1 MNIGSILR
9 QKRKERKLILKIV
22 AERASIS
29 EGFLSQVENDVN
41 SPSVYTL
48 VKICNAIGIEAGDV
62 LNQAKQMER
71 LIVIRK
77 SEWKDVELPHTG
89 FITQRFFPPENR
101 NIIDSGVLVLE
112 PGKSIPARKNIKNGQ
127 EVLCVLKGKVELVHS
142 DQTVTLS
149 EGDSIH
155 YYSTPEKEMITNKN
169 KGLSVVLWI
178 GTI

>member
-77 SEWKDVELPHTG
+77 SEWKDVELPH
-89 FITQRFFPPENR
+89 
-101 NIIDSGVLVLE
+101 GVHHPAVLS
-112 PGKSIPARKNIKNGQ
+112 P
-127 EVLCVLKGKVELVHS
+127 
-142 DQTVTLS
+142 
-149 EGDSIH
+149 
-155 YYSTPEKEMITNKN
+155 
-169 KGLSVVLWI
+169 
-178 GTI
+178 

>member
-9 QKRKERKLILKIV
+9 QKRKEQKLILKTV
-22 AERASIS
+22 AEKAGIS
-29 EGFLSQVENDVN
+29 EGFLSQVENEVN

-48 VKICNAIGIEAGDV
+48 VKICNAIGIEAGDL

-77 SEWKDVELPHTG
+77 SEWKIVALPHTG
-89 FITQRFFPPENR
+89 FTNHRFFPPEYLNT
-101 NIIDSGVLVLE
+101 IDSAILVLE

-127 EVLCVLKGKVELVHS
+127 EVLCVLRGMVELVHS

-155 YYSTPEKEMITNKN
+155 YYSTPEKEMITNKS
-169 KGLSVVLWI
+169 KGLSVVFWV

>member
-1 MNIGSILR
+1 MWS
-9 QKRKERKLILKIV
+9 
-22 AERASIS
+22 S
-29 EGFLSQVENDVN
+29 
-41 SPSVYTL
+41 
-48 VKICNAIGIEAGDV
+48 
-62 LNQAKQMER
+62 
-71 LIVIRK
+71 
-77 SEWKDVELPHTG
+77 HTG

-142 DQTVTLS
+142 DQTVTLF

-169 KGLSVVLWI
+169 ERSLRSSVGWDDIKPFEYLRMIFHVN
-178 GTI
+178 